1 MAETF
6 SPFIVRETSS
16 GFIRSSICD
25 DMLDFREIE
34 LAGEIDDPL
43 ANEVIRQMR
52 YLERVDSSAPI
63 TVFINSIGG
72 VISSGLAI
80 YDTMQA
86 LRCPVHTVCQ
96 GLAASMAAVLLA
108 AGDHR
113 MMLAH
118 ANVMI
123 HDPLVTSPGISGNAR
138 HLESKVRNIMET
150 RELMASI
157 LAKHTGRTLREVY
170 EKTAND
176 TYFDAREAIAF
187 GLADGILERF

>member
-1 MAETF
+1 MTETF
-6 SPFIVRETSS
+6 SPCIVRETSS

-25 DMLDFREIE
+25 DMLAFRQIE
-34 LAGEIDDPL
+34 LAGEIGDPL
-43 ANEVIRQMR
+43 ANEAIRQMR
-52 YLERVDSSAPI
+52 YLERVDCSAPI
-63 TVFINSIGG
+63 TMFVNSPGG

-96 GLAASMAAVLLA
+96 GMAASMAAVLLA
-108 AGDHR
+108 AGDR
-113 MMLAH
+113 RLMLAH

-123 HDPLVTSPGISGNAR
+123 HDPLVASPGLSGSAR
-138 HLESKVRNIMET
+138 HLESRVRNIMET

-157 LAKHTGRTLREVY
+157 LAKHTGRTLEEVY

-176 TYFDAREAIAF
+176 TYFNAQEAIEF
-187 GLADGILERF
+187 GLVDGILEHF

>member
-6 SPFIVRETSS
+6 SSFIVRETSS

-123 HDPLVTSPGISGNAR
+123 HDPLVTSPGISGSAR